1 MEFLNDIAA
10 LLGASPKLVAT
21 VGAAVVAVVGYVAGK
36 KRERK
41 KQRRQI
47 RL

>member
-1 MEFLNDIAA
+1 MEFLND
-10 LLGASPKLVAT
+10 VAEVIGVAPEIVAG
-21 VGAAVVAVVGYVAGK
+21 VGAIVAGVIGWIAGK

-41 KQRRQI
+41 KGQRQI